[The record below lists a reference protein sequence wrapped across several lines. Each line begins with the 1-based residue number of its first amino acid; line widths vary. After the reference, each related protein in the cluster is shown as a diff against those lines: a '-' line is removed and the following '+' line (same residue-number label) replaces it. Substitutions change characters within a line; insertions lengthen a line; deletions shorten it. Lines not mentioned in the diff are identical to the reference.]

1 MKHFEIWSGENR
13 IDNPTWSDIEQ
24 FLATV
29 KGNLKHLKIEYLNA
43 PVPGIERLSVEGDDG
58 LYLPLTTY
66 GNSNGVPEVYN
77 YRNPNADDSWAEIGC
92 YEYPMEILTDDFDL
106 IVSMFK
112 EFYEKGTV
120 SAVNFQYD
128 FSKTDRV

>member
-1 MKHFEIWSGENR
+1 MEHFRIRSGRDR
-13 IDNPTWSDIEQ
+13 IDNPSWSEIVQFIET
-24 FLATV
+24 AR
-29 KGNLKHLKIEYLNA
+29 GSLKTIILEWRDA
-43 PVPGIERLSVEGDDG
+43 PIPGVHGLFMEGDEG
-58 LYLPLTTY
+58 LYLLSTY
-66 GNSNGVPEVYN
+66 CLNSDDEPEVYH
-77 YRNPNADDSWAEIGC
+77 YRNPHADDSWAEIGC

>member
-1 MKHFEIWSGENR
+1 MKHFQIQSGRNMV
-13 IDNPTWSDIEQ
+13 DKPTWNDINQ

-29 KGNLKHLKIEYLNA
+29 KGSLKYLTLECINA
-43 PVPGIERLSVEGDDG
+43 SVPGTKLLSVDCDEG
-58 LYLPLTTY
+58 LYLLATY
-66 GNSNGVPEVYN
+66 CKNIDGEPEVYHYQN
-77 YRNPNADDSWAEIGC
+77 TNADDSWAEIGC